1 MGWVD
6 WAIAGI
12 VLFSVVGATLQGF
25 VSEVIALAGAV
36 LGFLLAVWDYPTIS
50 ARVLPHVK
58 ESWVA
63 DLVGF
68 LAIFFAVLL
77 LAGFIAKIARWI
89 VRHAGLS
96 WVDRLLGAAFGLA
109 RGVIVVAVLVMAV
122 AAFEPGSTLL
132 KGSQLAGY
140 FLVAARGMSWLAP
153 AVVRQRVRD
162 GAMALRH
169 AASGPEPAR
178 NVP

>member
-1 MGWVD
+1 MSWID

-12 VLFSVVGATLQGF
+12 VLFSVAGAALQGF

-36 LGFLLAVWDYPTIS
+36 VGFLLAAWEYP
-50 ARVLPHVK
+50 AVAGRVQPYVK

-68 LAIFFAVLL
+68 LAVFFVVLL
-77 LAGFIAKIARWI
+77 LTGFVAKIARWI
-89 VRHAGLS
+89 VRHAGLN

-109 RGVIVVAVLVMAV
+109 RGVITVAVLVMAL

-132 KGSQLAGY
+132 KNSQLAGY
-140 FLVAARGMSWLAP
+140 FVVAASGMSWMAP
-153 AVVRQRVRD
+153 SLVRQRVRE
-162 GAMALRH
+162 GAQALRRT
-169 AASGPEPAR
+169 ATGPGEGQNAP
-178 NVP
+178 